1 MSQNLT
7 ELRFQTLVSGATLA
21 AHHSSDDWV
30 VLDCRS
36 KLGEPEWGDRAFVEG
51 HVPGA
56 LRANLDRQLAGA
68 PGDGGRHPLPDRDRW
83 LETVRSWGIGNH
95 QQVVVYDDA
104 GGAYAARA
112 WWMLR
117 WLGHRDVAV
126 LDGGLAHWP
135 GPLESG
141 PAPATSASRYTP
153 GDALTEALSVPDAGF
168 ARLTLIDAR
177 TRERWAG
184 VAEPVDAVAGHIP
197 GAQCLPFQ
205 ENLAEDGTF
214 LDAASL
220 HERLAPLFEASD
232 PVVSYCGSGVTACH
246 NILACCIAGL
256 PEPALYVGS
265 WSGWITDP
273 TRPVARA

>member
-126 LDGGLAHWP
+126 LDGGPP
-135 GPLESG
+135 G
-141 PAPATSASRYTP
+141 
-153 GDALTEALSVPDAGF
+153 LSSFIG
-168 ARLTLIDAR
+168 
-177 TRERWAG
+177 
-184 VAEPVDAVAGHIP
+184 
-197 GAQCLPFQ
+197 
-205 ENLAEDGTF
+205 
-214 LDAASL
+214 
-220 HERLAPLFEASD
+220 
-232 PVVSYCGSGVTACH
+232 
-246 NILACCIAGL
+246 IAG
-256 PEPALYVGS
+256 PYQHQIRHGP
-265 WSGWITDP
+265 
-273 TRPVARA
+273 